1 MGNSEWV
8 SVISFFICIMNCVF
22 AYRMNEINA
31 TCTLFECMIVLAPG
45 TYEIEIHRVHEL
57 EI

>member
-1 MGNSEWV
+1 M

-22 AYRMNEINA
+22 AYRMNEIHA

-45 TYEIEIHRVHEL
+45 TYEIETHRVQEL